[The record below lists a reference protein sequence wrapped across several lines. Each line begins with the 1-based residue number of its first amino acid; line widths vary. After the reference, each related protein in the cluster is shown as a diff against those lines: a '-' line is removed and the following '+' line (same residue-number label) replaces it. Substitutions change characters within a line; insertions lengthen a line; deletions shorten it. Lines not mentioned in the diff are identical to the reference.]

1 MARSLKDVL
10 VPILFFAE
18 GALWVGMVATGSGP
32 LLGLAAL
39 SCVLSGVFLLATPS
53 SWVSRPLAGASA
65 LFGLALT
72 VYQGYLASTLLGSNL
87 STLGTYSLAVFA
99 VFSLVYVYLELAM
112 LSVGRAAE
120 STKKP

>member
-1 MARSLKDVL
+1 VAKSIKDVL

-39 SCVLSGVFLLATPS
+39 SCILSGVVLLAVPS
-53 SWVSRPLAGASA
+53 NRVSRPLAGASA
-65 LFGLALT
+65 LFGLVLT
-72 VYQGYLASTLLGSNL
+72 VYQGYQASTLLTTNL
-87 STLGTYSLAVFA
+87 SNLGTYSFAVFA
-99 VFSLVYVYLELAM
+99 VFSVVYVYLELAM

>member
-1 MARSLKDVL
+1 VAKSIKDVL

-39 SCVLSGVFLLATPS
+39 SCILSGVFLLAMPS
-53 SWVSRPLAGASA
+53 NWVSRPLAGASA
-65 LFGLALT
+65 LFGLVLT

-87 STLGTYSLAVFA
+87 SNLGTYSLAVFA
-99 VFSLVYVYLELAM
+99 VFSLVYVYLELSM
-112 LSVGRAAE
+112 LSLGRTVE

>member
-1 MARSLKDVL
+1 MAKSLKDVL
-10 VPILFFAE
+10 VPVLFFAE
-18 GALWVGMVATGSGP
+18 AALWVGMVATGAGP

-39 SCVLSGVFLLATPS
+39 SCILSGVFLLATPS

-87 STLGTYSLAVFA
+87 STLGTYSLGVFA

-112 LSVGRAAE
+112 LSVGRAVE
-120 STKKP
+120 TTKKP